1 MEILRERQREWET
14 AKKKK
19 MLKQQTFIR
28 AYGNVMTEECCKL
41 EFDAITTGKF
51 PPYGGYSSSVMID
64 IVI

>member
-1 MEILRERQREWET
+1 
-14 AKKKK
+14 